1 MQNTTTRMRAAVNT
15 RYGPPDVV
23 RIVDDLPLP
32 VAGPDQVLVRVT
44 AAAVTSADSRIR
56 AARFPRGFGAFARLA
71 FGIRR
76 PRRQV
81 LGSSFAGT
89 VLGVGAKVTD
99 LTVGDRVC
107 GMTGARMGCHAD
119 HLAVDRK
126 RITRIPDGVDDNHAA
141 GALFGGSTALHFFRT
156 RVGVGKGM
164 SVLVVGG
171 SGAVGSAAIQLAR
184 HVGAT
189 VTAVTGPT
197 NLTLARQ
204 LGATTVIDHTT
215 TDITGLAERFDV
227 VLDTVGTLSPATG
240 KPLLT
245 ERGVLQLA
253 VADLGQTITARG
265 RVQAGSAPEKPA
277 DFEYLLDLVADGT
290 LTVVFDGAVGR
301 DGVVALDDIADAY
314 RRIDSGRKIGTII
327 VRP

>member
-1 MQNTTTRMRAAVNT
+1 MQNTTTRMRAAVTT
-15 RYGPPDVV
+15 RYGAPDVV

-32 VAGPDQVLVRVT
+32 SVGPDQVLVRVT

-56 AARFPRGFGAFARLA
+56 AARFPRGFGVPARLA

-81 LGSSFAGT
+81 LGSSLAGT
-89 VLGVGAKVTD
+89 VLEIGTRVTD
-99 LTVGDRVC
+99 LAVGDRVC

-119 HLAVDRK
+119 HAAVDR
-126 RITRIPDGVDDNHAA
+126 RRVVRIPDGVDDTRAA
-141 GALFGGSTALHFFRT
+141 GILFGGTTALHFLRT
-156 RVGVGKGM
+156 RAGVAEGM

-184 HVGAT
+184 HAGAT

-197 NLTLARQ
+197 NLDLAHR
-204 LGATTVIDHTT
+204 LGAATVVDHTR
-215 TDITGLAERFDV
+215 TDITCLAARFDI

-240 KPLLT
+240 SPLLT
-245 ERGVLQLA
+245 DRGVLQLA
-253 VADLGQTITARG
+253 VADLGQTLTARG

-277 DFEYLLDLVADGT
+277 AFESLLDLVAGGA
-290 LTVVFDGAVGR
+290 LTVVLDDAVG
-301 DGVVALDDIADAY
+301 DGGVVALDDIVDAH
-314 RRIDSGRKIGTII
+314 RRIDSGHKVGSIV